1 MSDGI
6 DTEDPM
12 FAAHKPVEDGF
23 PFVLETD
30 SLADSMGSRLPNRS
44 LYIVQ
49 GDVGSGKSLMGQR
62 LSFGLAENDVKVLV
76 ITTELT
82 TRGWIEQMES
92 IGYGVTEFIRT
103 GQLMVFSRFGTIA
116 EALPNIGIQ
125 QVLESEAVSKADI
138 VIIDSASSLMPDDL
152 DENGRFKMMQNLRRI
167 TSEGR
172 SIMLCVDENEM
183 DSKLLPTLRASS
195 EVVLD
200 MRTAMIGGDIKRNIV
215 VTRYLRAAGPVQSSI
230 GWRVEPSMG
239 FIVDITAVS

>member
-1 MSDGI
+1 MSDTI

-44 LYIVQ
+44 LYVVQ
-49 GDVGSGKSLMGQR
+49 GDVGSGKSLMSQR
-62 LSFGLAENDVKVLV
+62 LSYGLAENDVKVLV

-92 IGYGVTEFIRT
+92 IGYGVTEFIRS

-116 EALPNIGIQ
+116 EALPDVGIQ

-152 DENGRFKMMQNLRRI
+152 DDNGRFKMMQNLRRI

-172 SIMLCVDENEM
+172 SIMLCVDEKEN
-183 DSKLLPTLRASS
+183 SK
-195 EVVLD
+195 EVLEEGAQIVLD
-200 MRTAMIGGDIKRNIV
+200 MKTAMIGGEIKRNIV

-230 GWRVEPSMG
+230 GWRVEPSW
-239 FIVDITAVS
+239 DSL

>member
-1 MSDGI
+1 MSDTI

-44 LYIVQ
+44 LYVVQ
-49 GDVGSGKSLMGQR
+49 GDVGSGKSLISQR
-62 LSFGLAENDVKVLV
+62 LSYGLAENDVKVLV

-92 IGYGVTEFIRT
+92 IGYGVTEFIRS

-116 EALPNIGIQ
+116 EALPDVGIQ

-138 VIIDSASSLMPDDL
+138 VIIDSASSLMPDGL
-152 DENGRFKMMQNLRRI
+152 DDHGRFKMMQNLRRI

-172 SIMLCVDENEM
+172 SIMLCVDEKEM
-183 DSKLLPTLRASS
+183 DSKLLHTLRSSS
-195 EVVLD
+195 EIVLD
-200 MRTAMIGGDIKRNIV
+200 MKTAMIGGEIKRNIV

>member
-1 MSDGI
+1 
-6 DTEDPM
+6 
-12 FAAHKPVEDGF
+12 
-23 PFVLETD
+23 
-30 SLADSMGSRLPNRS
+30 
-44 LYIVQ
+44 
-49 GDVGSGKSLMGQR
+49 MGQR
-62 LSFGLAENDVKVLV
+62 LSYGLAENDVKVLV

-92 IGYGVTEFIRT
+92 IGYGVTEFIRS

-116 EALPNIGIQ
+116 EALPDIGIQ
-125 QVLESEAVSKADI
+125 QVLDSEAVSKADI

-152 DENGRFKMMQNLRRI
+152 DDKGRFQLMQKLRRI

-172 SIMLCVDENEM
+172 SIMLCVDGNEM
-183 DSKLLPTLRASS
+183 DSKLLHTLRSS
-195 EVVLD
+195 AEIVLD
-200 MRTAMIGGDIKRNIV
+200 MKTAMIGGEIKRNIV

>member
-1 MSDGI
+1 MSDTI

-44 LYIVQ
+44 LYVVQ
-49 GDVGSGKSLMGQR
+49 GDVGSGKSLMSQR
-62 LSFGLAENDVKVLV
+62 LSYGLAENDVKVLV

-92 IGYGVTEFIRT
+92 IGYGVTEFIRS

-116 EALPNIGIQ
+116 EALPDVGIQ

-138 VIIDSASSLMPDDL
+138 VIIDSASSLMPDGL
-152 DENGRFKMMQNLRRI
+152 DDHGRFKMMQNLRRI

-172 SIMLCVDENEM
+172 SIMLCVDEKEM
-183 DSKLLPTLRASS
+183 DSKLLHTLRSSS
-195 EVVLD
+195 EIVLD
-200 MRTAMIGGDIKRNIV
+200 MKTAMIGGEIKRNIV

>member
-62 LSFGLAENDVKVLV
+62 LSFGLAENNVKVLV

-116 EALPNIGIQ
+116 EALPNIGLE

-138 VIIDSASSLMPDDL
+138 VIIDSASSLMPDNL

-183 DSKLLPTLRASS
+183 DSKLLHTLRASS

>member
-116 EALPNIGIQ
+116 ESLPNIGIQ

-183 DSKLLPTLRASS
+183 DSKLLHTLRASS

>member
-6 DTEDPM
+6 DTDDPM

-116 EALPNIGIQ
+116 EALPNIGLQ
-125 QVLESEAVSKADI
+125 QVLDSEAVSKADI

-183 DSKLLPTLRASS
+183 DSKLLHTLKASS

>member
-1 MSDGI
+1 MSDTI

-92 IGYGVTEFIRT
+92 IGYGVTEFIRSR
-103 GQLMVFSRFGTIA
+103 QLMVFSRFGTIA
-116 EALPNIGIQ
+116 EALPDVGIQ

-138 VIIDSASSLMPDDL
+138 VIIDSASSLMPDGL
-152 DENGRFKMMQNLRRI
+152 DDHGRFKMMQNLRRI

-172 SIMLCVDENEM
+172 SIMLCVDEKEM
-183 DSKLLPTLRASS
+183 DSKLLHTLRSSS
-195 EVVLD
+195 EIVLD
-200 MRTAMIGGDIKRNIV
+200 MKTAMIGGEIKRNIV

>member
-125 QVLESEAVSKADI
+125 QVLDSEAVSKADI

-183 DSKLLPTLRASS
+183 DSKLLHTLRASS

-200 MRTAMIGGDIKRNIV
+200 MRTAMIGGEIKRNIV

>member
-44 LYIVQ
+44 LYIIQ

-62 LSFGLAENDVKVLV
+62 LSFGLAENNVKVLV

-116 EALPNIGIQ
+116 EALPNIGLE

-138 VIIDSASSLMPDDL
+138 VIIDSASSLMPDNL

-183 DSKLLPTLRASS
+183 DSKLLHTLRASS

>member
-6 DTEDPM
+6 DTDDPM
-12 FAAHKPVEDGF
+12 FAAHKPVEDGY

-44 LYIVQ
+44 IYVVQ
-49 GDVGSGKSLMGQR
+49 GDVGSGKSLISQR
-62 LSFGLAENDVKVLV
+62 LSYGLAENDVKVLV

-116 EALPNIGIQ
+116 EALPDVGIQ
-125 QVLESEAVSKADI
+125 QVLESEAVSKADMI
-138 VIIDSASSLMPDDL
+138 IIDSASSLMPDDL
-152 DENGRFKMMQNLRRI
+152 DDNGRFKMMQDLRRI

-183 DSKLLPTLRASS
+183 DSKLLHTLRASS
-195 EVVLD
+195 EIVLD
-200 MRTAMIGGDIKRNIV
+200 MKTAMIGGDIKRNIV

>member
-6 DTEDPM
+6 DTEDPL

-44 LYIVQ
+44 LYVVQ

-62 LSFGLAENDVKVLV
+62 LSYGLAENDVKVLV

-92 IGYGVTEFIRT
+92 IGYGVTEFIRS

-116 EALPNIGIQ
+116 EALPDIGIQ
-125 QVLESEAVSKADI
+125 QVLDSEAVSKADI

-152 DENGRFKMMQNLRRI
+152 DDKGRFQLMQKLRRI

-183 DSKLLPTLRASS
+183 DSKLLHTLRSS
-195 EVVLD
+195 AEIVLD
-200 MRTAMIGGDIKRNIV
+200 MKTAMIGGDIKRNIV